1 MVGPWVYVSPSSRS
15 LTPRLSRSF
24 CVGMSHLRVG
34 TLQSASGSNIFLPAP
49 KRRYVIALRARATPK
64 EAIIITCGD
73 ASFLRKPRYTSL
85 SIMIPA
91 APVSTKAAASVH
103 RRTDQAR
110 VPSRG
115 ASYIGK
121 K

>member
-1 MVGPWVYVSPSSRS
+1 M
-15 LTPRLSRSF
+15 
-24 CVGMSHLRVG
+24 
-34 TLQSASGSNIFLPAP
+34 
-49 KRRYVIALRARATPK
+49 IALRTRATPK
-64 EAIIITCGD
+64 EAIIITRGD

-91 APVSTKAAASVH
+91 RPVSTNAATSVQ
-103 RRTDQAR
+103 RRTDHAS

-121 K
+121 KYSDQTITIERYMPSMKSSLWAKLP